1 MQPQSWP
8 VAVPATDAWLEALHD
23 IINHGQEVSP
33 RGMLTQ
39 EIPQRTVHVEM
50 SHPVM
55 FFKPRKLNYKF
66 MAAEAYWILSGD
78 NRVETIAP
86 YNKNIAAFSDDGEVF
101 AGAYGPPIENQ
112 LDYVVKTLVN
122 DPDTR
127 QAILTIW
134 RPNPGPS
141 KDIPCT
147 VAADFKIRNGKLNAH
162 VFMRSSDVWLGLPYD
177 VFNFSMLAAL
187 VTAKVNEIN
196 HGCGEQ
202 LELGTLFLTAAS
214 SHLYARNLDDA
225 MACLA
230 KDQPDVDD
238 DYRLDKTEA
247 VPAELYQGI
256 GAPGRL
262 MSVLKALRESRP
274 GDYLRWWEGQP

>member
-8 VAVPATDAWLEALHD
+8 VSIPATDAWLEAVHD
-23 IINHGQEVSP
+23 IVHHGLEVSP
-33 RGMLTQ
+33 RGMPTK
-39 EIPQRTVHVEM
+39 EIPQRTAYVEM
-50 SHPVM
+50 VHPVM

-86 YNKNIAAFSDDGEVF
+86 YNKNISAFSDDGEVF

-112 LDYVVKTLVN
+112 LDYVVRTLVN

-134 RPNPGPS
+134 RQNPGPS

-147 VAADFKIRNGKLNAH
+147 VAADFKIRDGKLNAH
-162 VFMRSSDVWLGLPYD
+162 VFMRSSDVWLGIPYD
-177 VFNFSMLAAL
+177 IFNFSMLAAL
-187 VTAKVNEIN
+187 VCGKVNEIN
-196 HGCGEQ
+196 HSCGEQ

-225 MACLA
+225 MACLV
-230 KDQPDVDD
+230 KDQPDADD
-238 DYRLDKTEA
+238 DYRLGETEA

-262 MSVLKALRESRP
+262 MNVLKALRESQP
-274 GDYLRWWEGQP
+274 GDYLRWWEVRP